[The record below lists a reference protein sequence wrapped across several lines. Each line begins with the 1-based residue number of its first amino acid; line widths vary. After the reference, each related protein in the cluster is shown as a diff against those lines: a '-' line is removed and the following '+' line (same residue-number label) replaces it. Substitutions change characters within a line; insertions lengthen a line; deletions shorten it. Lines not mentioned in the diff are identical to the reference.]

1 MADVIAVK
9 LAMRKRLCPRT
20 RTATCD
26 RLLTLSLEWAG
37 RPLPG

>member
-9 LAMRKRLCPRT
+9 LAMRKRTCPRT

-37 RPLPG
+37 RPLSG